1 MGHRKRSITQYLGR
15 SYSLCFNCCFRL
27 KWTFA
32 SGSGDKTIKL
42 WNTTTGQL
50 TNILKDN
57 TCLMSISNLVSNQ
70 NGVLVSGSFDGILKL
85 WNTQTGK
92 LIYTGAVMSLALD
105 KNGIFASASKD
116 YSIKLW
122 NTQFVDL
129 WLIFLIML
137 IGLDLIKMIHLL
149 ELISVFDK

>member
-1 MGHRKRSITQYLGR
+1 
-15 SYSLCFNCCFRL
+15 
-27 KWTFA
+27 
-32 SGSGDKTIKL
+32 
-42 WNTTTGQL
+42 
-50 TNILKDN
+50 
-57 TCLMSISNLVSNQ
+57 MSISNLVSNQ
-70 NGVLVSGSFDGILKL
+70 NGVLVSGSYDGILKL

-92 LIYTGAVMSLALD
+92 LIYTGAVMSLASD